1 MTENATARD
10 CCDTTRDVVH
20 APDCPR
26 RTLAQTIAQSLGQQT
41 GPADRGEDIAL

>member
-1 MTENATARD
+1 MTTQTDQRD

-41 GPADRGEDIAL
+41 GPVDRGEDISL